1 MTKSFSITVYPDPL
15 AGEYLT
21 VSDALNQILDMIDA
35 LERAESPNQAER
47 KIVWRLTKAHTN
59 SPPFTLVAE
68 AYPYKPDLSVV
79 LEANRVAN
87 VLASDVKDLLEG
99 RVEGVVFDAIP
110 TMKRIIAR
118 NTSNIQRTEVVI
130 DGAEAFNILPH
141 NAKVAQAAI
150 ERVEIAQREA
160 APDWKRTEFGTVEG
174 EIVGLTKWNGRPALV
189 VVERLSE
196 KEFTCVLSSELSE
209 HLGPQHNWAEVWEG
223 RRVHLT
229 GALQYNT
236 EGDLKRADI
245 EHFEEVPWT
254 DVSIAD
260 LKNLDVLDGRTLKE
274 HLDLLRGEE
283 VG

>member
-21 VSDALNQILDMIDA
+21 VADALNQVLDMIEA
-35 LERAESPNQAER
+35 LEKAESPTQGER
-47 KIVWRLTKAHTN
+47 KIIWRLTKAHTN

-68 AYPYKPDLSVV
+68 AYPFKPELSVV
-79 LEANRVAN
+79 LEANRVAAT
-87 VLASDVKDLLEG
+87 LSEDVKGLLEG

-110 TMKRIIAR
+110 TIKRIIAR
-118 NTSNIQRTEVVI
+118 NTTTIQRTEVSI
-130 DGAEAFNILPH
+130 DGTEAFNILPQ
-141 NAKVAQAAI
+141 NARVAQAAI
-150 ERVEIAQREA
+150 ERAEIAQREA

-174 EIVGLTKWNGRPALV
+174 EIVGLTKWNGKPALV

-196 KEFTCVLSSELSE
+196 KEFTGVLSSELSE
-209 HLGPQHNWAEVWEG
+209 RLGPQHNWAEVWEG

-229 GALQYNT
+229 GALQYNS

-245 EHFEEVPWT
+245 EYFEEVPWT

-260 LKNLDVLDGRTLKE
+260 LKSLDVLEGRTLKE
-274 HLDLLRGEE
+274 HLDLVRGEE